1 MAGFLVA
8 YPFDMHPLNKILLVD
23 DDEATNFLSQA
34 LIEKLDIAKEI
45 VIAENGLIA
54 SRLIK
59 EGECPD
65 IIFLDNRMPE
75 MDGFEFLDHFHNMN
89 ICRKTRI
96 VMVTNSV
103 LKEDREKALTYA
115 QVIAYFPKPI
125 TKEIIEKVLTSLE
138 DS

>member
-1 MAGFLVA
+1 MR
-8 YPFDMHPLNKILLVD
+8 PLNKILLVD

-34 LIEKLDIAKEI
+34 LIEKLHVAKEI

-75 MDGFEFLDHFHNMN
+75 MDGFEFLDHFHDMK
-89 ICRKTRI
+89 ICIKTRI

-103 LKEDREKALTYA
+103 LKKDQERALTYA

-125 TKEIIEKVLTSLE
+125 TKEIIESVVKGYYGDEV
-138 DS
+138 